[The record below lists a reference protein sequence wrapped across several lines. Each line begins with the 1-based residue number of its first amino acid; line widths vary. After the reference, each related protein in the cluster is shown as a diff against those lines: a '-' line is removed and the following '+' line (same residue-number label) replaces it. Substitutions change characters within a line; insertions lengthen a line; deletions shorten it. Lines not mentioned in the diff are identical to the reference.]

1 MKFISALVL
10 LLWGMQVQA
19 QFVIVRDKDGYTNVR
34 DGAGISKKVI
44 GKLLDGMVAY
54 IQETEGEWHHV
65 EYYREHKMTNGYI
78 HRSRVVPLDSFAL
91 IKVRQQNTSSVVFQ
105 QDSIT
110 VMFTTKPFVKEDHK
124 IESKSEDGST
134 IIDKIDGKEFY
145 GSDGGLPVWQYNT
158 FTIQM
163 GNRAVVVP
171 DRAIRDLYNPNPEL
185 TSVHYDRKNDRLYI
199 VASNSDG
206 AGSYEML
213 LQFDRGA
220 YTQRAIFYA
229 F

>member
-10 LLWGMQVQA
+10 LLWGMQLQA
-19 QFVIVRDKDGYTNVR
+19 QFAIVRDKDGYTNVR
-34 DGAGISKKVI
+34 EGAGVSKKII

-65 EYYREHKMTNGYI
+65 EYYRKHEITSGYI
-78 HRSRVVPLDSFAL
+78 HRSRLIPLDSFASV
-91 IKVRQQNTSSVVFQ
+91 KVRQQNTSSVVFQ

-110 VMFTTKPFVKEDHK
+110 VMFTTKPFVEKDHK
-124 IESKSEDGST
+124 IENRLQDGYT
-134 IIDKIDGKEFY
+134 IIDKIDGKIFY

-158 FTIQM
+158 FTIQI
-163 GNRAVVVP
+163 GNRAVLVP
-171 DRAIRDLYNPNPEL
+171 DYAIRDLYNPNPEL
-185 TSVHYDRKNDRLYI
+185 TSVCYDRKNDRLYI

-206 AGSYEML
+206 AGSYDVL
-213 LQFDRGA
+213 LQFDRGE
-220 YTQRAIFYA
+220 YSQRAIFYG